1 MATSQQ
7 QSKTTDH
14 PKAGIP
20 AANGTGKKAKTKTP
34 KMSAAQKRDV
44 QMNKVASCIDKAAQ
58 RLKHIVDPAPGVD
71 PYVVAVAT
79 TNSVLASMAGALDA
93 KVRLSA
99 EDVRT
104 LARAFMQSAKVEE
117 VEAPMGGTTFQRID
131 PQ

>member
-1 MATSQQ
+1 MATQQ
-7 QSKTTDH
+7 QQKAD
-14 PKAGIP
+14 PKAPG
-20 AANGTGKKAKTKTP
+20 ANGTNAAKAKPPKKP

-44 QMNKVASCIDKAAQ
+44 QINKVAAAIDKASQ

-79 TNSVLASMAGALDA
+79 TNSVLASIAGALDA

-99 EDVRT
+99 EDIRAM
-104 LARAFMQSAKVEE
+104 ARAFMQGAKVEE

-131 PQ
+131 AG